1 MTISYELKS
10 GSHESREAGMCAME
24 WVAYIAGEG
33 HTDSPVCVDVALRRF
48 SIGLNDA
55 LPHDLRQQLRPYLAR
70 MVGTANDG
78 LQQKRLFMLAD
89 WAVHVPAVEALEA
102 AGRKDLAD
110 SLRAVPPVVDVKS
123 ARAAYADAADAA
135 ADADADAAAY
145 AADAV
150 ESAALRC
157 AVDAAIAAADAADA
171 AADAAATAGA
181 VADARGVGGGGVVYA
196 VNAARRA
203 MWERL
208 LPSALG
214 LLDRM
219 LPTETVEIPTEFK
232 ADYERLVTA

>member
-135 ADADADAAAY
+135 ADA
-145 AADAV
+145 
-150 ESAALRC
+150 
-157 AVDAAIAAADAADA
+157 
-171 AADAAATAGA
+171 AATAGA
-181 VADARGVGGGGVVYA
+181 VAYASGVGGGGVVYA

>member
-1 MTISYELKS
+1 MTISYELKN

-24 WVAYIAGEG
+24 WVAYIAGEE

-55 LPHDLRQQLRPYLAR
+55 LPDDLRQQLRPYLAR

-102 AGRKDLAD
+102 TGRRDLAD

-123 ARAAYADAADAA
+123 ARAAVADAA
-135 ADADADAAAY
+135 AVAAAP
-145 AADAV
+145 
-150 ESAALRC
+150 
-157 AVDAAIAAADAADA
+157 
-171 AADAAATAGA
+171 
-181 VADARGVGGGGVVYA
+181 ARQ
-196 VNAARRA
+196 A

-208 LPSALG
+208 LPSALD

-219 LPTETVEIPTEFK
+219 LPTETVEIPEPYRG
-232 ADYERLVTA
+232 DLERLLEVG